1 MKLWNKGKELNN
13 LIEDFTVGEDYI
25 LDKEL
30 LCYDCKGSIAHA
42 MTLEKSGILTWE
54 EREKLVE
61 TLEEIQR
68 NGIEIKKEHE
78 DVHTAIENYLIEK
91 LGDLGRKIHT
101 GRSRNDQVMVDVQ
114 LWARDN
120 ILKIYTL
127 GVGLAERI
135 NDFSK
140 ENPALMPGYT
150 HMQRAMISSLQLL
163 TGSYIESVID
173 DLLLLETAF
182 QINNRN
188 PLGSAAGYGSSLG
201 LDRDYTAELLNFN
214 GNRNPIYVQS
224 RPKLISTIIF
234 PLSGFMKTLDKISC
248 DLLLFTMGEFNFFSL
263 PDEFCTGSSIM
274 PQKKNYDLLELIRSS
289 SSQVHSLLYRTDM
302 TGSKLISG
310 YNRDYQL
317 TKGPLMEAFA
327 ITSKCLEVMTL
338 IFSHLMVNK
347 EAMKQAVSHEIFAT
361 DKAYELVKKGTPF
374 REAYS
379 MVAENLDKI
388 EIPENIYDGRDF
400 LKFKD
405 YKKEIEERKV
415 FLTHHASRVTGHTS

>member
-30 LCYDCKGSIAHA
+30 LYYDCKGSIAHA
-42 MTLEKSGILTWE
+42 RTLEKSGILTVE

-61 TLEEIQR
+61 ALEEIQK
-68 NGIEIKKEHE
+68 NGLEIKKEDE

-101 GRSRNDQVMVDVQ
+101 GRSRNDQVMVDIQ
-114 LWARDN
+114 LWAGDKILN
-120 ILKIYTL
+120 IHNLGLK
-127 GVGLAERI
+127 LAERI
-135 NDFSK
+135 NDFSGD
-140 ENPALMPGYT
+140 NPALMTGYT

-163 TGSYIESVID
+163 TGSYIESLLD

-182 QINNRN
+182 HINNRN

-201 LDRDYTAELLNFN
+201 LDRDYTADLMGFN
-214 GNRNPIYVQS
+214 GNRNSIYVQS
-224 RPKLISTIIF
+224 RPKLISTLIF
-234 PLSGFMKTLDKISC
+234 PLCSFMKTLDKISS

-289 SSQVHSLLYRTDM
+289 SSQVHSLIYCVDM

-317 TKGPLMEAFA
+317 TKGPLMESFS
-327 ITSKCLEVMTL
+327 ITSRCLEIMEL
-338 IFSHLMVNK
+338 IFKNLKVNK
-347 EAMKQAVSHEIFAT
+347 EAMNKAIKHEIFAT
-361 DKAYELVKKGTPF
+361 DKAYELVKHGTPF

-379 MVAENLDKI
+379 ITARNLDNI
-388 EIPENIYDGRDF
+388 EIPENIYEGRDF

-405 YKKEIEERKV
+405 YKKEIEERKI
-415 FLTHHASRVTGHTS
+415 FLTRHEL